1 MPDSRS
7 ILGRKRK
14 PPRATAPGARNGRAA
29 GGQRTASA
37 VSPSSPSG
45 SSANKAIASASSLVG
60 AQTNTAVTAGY
71 ACVLDTSWGADHITT
86 TNGLRGLLVGVA
98 QVDIAALSYG
108 WFQRSGKASVGV
120 RVLAS
125 AAADARLNTTA
136 TAGALDDDG
145 TATTKEILGIA
156 LTTANGGSTA
166 LTAAML
172 NFPAVGVTL

>member
-1 MPDSRS
+1 MAIQSSTPLAGIALNDTFTPSTTDPSVPIRQVP
-7 ILGRKRK
+7 LGTVVKG
-14 PPRATAPGARNGRAA
+14 TD
-29 GGQRTASA
+29 
-37 VSPSSPSG
+37 G
-45 SSANKAIASASSLVG
+45 SEWVLGKA
-60 AQTNTAVTAGY
+60 NTAVTAGY

-125 AAADARLNTTA
+125 AAANARLNTTA
-136 TAGALDDDG
+136 TAGALDDD
-145 TATTKEILGIA
+145 ATTGAKEILGIA

-166 LTAAML
+166 LAAAML